1 MNIDLHPIIVHTP
14 IAFLAIYAALELLTV
29 FKRLRFSKTFFV
41 LKAFLLTVG
50 FFGSIAATISGENA
64 LELHREFLNAEIAHL
79 HEEYGEM
86 TRNVFGLLF
95 VAYLTMA
102 ATLYGQYMTSF
113 SSKFPR
119 VQNMIVRVGE
129 FFKKYYGLAILLGIL
144 GLGLVSITGAL
155 GGALVYG
162 TESKDPF
169 IGLTVDL
176 VCGAKCE

>member
-1 MNIDLHPIIVHTP
+1 M
-14 IAFLAIYAALELLTV
+14 
-29 FKRLRFSKTFFV
+29 
-41 LKAFLLTVG
+41 
-50 FFGSIAATISGENA
+50 SGENA
-64 LELHREFLNAEIAHL
+64 LELHKEFLNPEIAHL

-95 VAYLTMA
+95 MAYLTMA
-102 ATLYGQYMTSF
+102 VTLYGQYMTSF
-113 SSKFPR
+113 SIRFPK
-119 VQNMIVRVGE
+119 VQKVIMQIGD
-129 FFKKYYGLAILLGIL
+129 FFKKYYGLVILLAIV

-176 VCGAKCE
+176 VCGDKCK